1 MASRAGSIRLEGVEV
16 PGGVMVGSSWVLKCY
31 RWRVPVEFGCFWC
44 TRGLGGL
51 TGSQLLPGC
60 AGVVVPGE
68 VRLLWSFKLARGFL
82 AGQPSTWPS
91 VGWVACSPVEVC
103 LFLELQKSGC
113 FTGRRASSG
122 DRLGSPLSAFSLPYL
137 A

>member
-1 MASRAGSIRLEGVEV
+1 MWGRLVLGLLGGFPVEV
-16 PGGVMVGSSWVLKCY
+16 
-31 RWRVPVEFGCFWC
+31 GCFWC

-82 AGQPSTWPS
+82 AGQPLL
-91 VGWVACSPVEVC
+91 VVAWVACSLVEVG
-103 LFLELQKSGC
+103 LSRS
-113 FTGRRASSG
+113 RRW
-122 DRLGSPLSAFSLPYL
+122 LSN
-137 A
+137 